1 MRSIVLIMTGK
12 LQTELK
18 QSKPFASREEEVYLN
33 IQRTAE
39 ALLWK
44 ATEHLK
50 PFELTPTQYNVLRI
64 LRGAGQEGLICREIG
79 ERMVSRDPD
88 VTKMLDRLETR
99 GLTVRERDRKDR
111 RVIITRITDEGLK
124 LLRELDR
131 PVVENTR
138 EMLGHLGTKRLETL
152 NELLE
157 EAREKAL

>member
-1 MRSIVLIMTGK
+1 MTGK
-12 LQTELK
+12 LQAELN

-44 ATEHLK
+44 ATELLK
-50 PFELTPTQYNVLRI
+50 PYELTPTQYNVLRI
-64 LRGAGQEGLICREIG
+64 LRGAGSEGFICREIG

-88 VTKMLDRLETR
+88 VTKMLDRLEKR
-99 GLTVRERDRKDR
+99 GLTVRERDHKDR
-111 RVIITRITDEGLK
+111 RVIITRVTDEGLK
-124 LLRELDR
+124 LLKELD
-131 PVVENTR
+131 PYVTESTR
-138 EMLGHLGTKRLETL
+138 QMLGHLGARRLDAF

>member
-1 MRSIVLIMTGK
+1 MTGK

-18 QSKPFASREEEVYLN
+18 QSKPFSTREEEVYLN
-33 IQRTAE
+33 IQHTAE

-44 ATEHLK
+44 ATELFK
-50 PFELTPTQYNVLRI
+50 RYELTPTQYNVLRI
-64 LRGAGQEGLICREIG
+64 LRGAGQEGFICREIG
-79 ERMVSRDPD
+79 ERMVARDPD
-88 VTKMLDRLETR
+88 VTKMLDRLEKR
-99 GLTVRERDRKDR
+99 GLTLRERDQRDR

-124 LLRELDR
+124 LLKELD
-131 PVVENTR
+131 PHIVENSR

>member
-1 MRSIVLIMTGK
+1 MTGK
-12 LQTELK
+12 LQAELK
-18 QSKPFASREEEVYLN
+18 QSRPFATREEEVYLN

-44 ATEHLK
+44 ATELLK
-50 PFELTPTQYNVLRI
+50 PYDLTPTQYNVLRI
-64 LRGAGQEGLICREIG
+64 LRGTGQEGLICREIG

-99 GLTVRERDRKDR
+99 NLITRERDHKDR
-111 RVIITRITDEGLK
+111 RVIITRVTDGGLK
-124 LLRELDR
+124 LLKELD
-131 PVVENTR
+131 PHVAENTR
-138 EMLGHLGTKRLETL
+138 KMLGHLGTKRLETL

>member
-1 MRSIVLIMTGK
+1 MRSIVRIMTGK

-44 ATEHLK
+44 ATELLK
-50 PFELTPTQYNVLRI
+50 PYELTPTQYNVLRI
-64 LRGAGQEGLICREIG
+64 LRGAGQEGFICREIG

-88 VTKMLDRLETR
+88 VTKMLDRLEKR
-99 GLTVRERDRKDR
+99 GLTVRERDHKDR

-124 LLRELDR
+124 LLRELDQ

-152 NELLE
+152 NDLLE

>member
-1 MRSIVLIMTGK
+1 MTGK

-18 QSKPFASREEEVYLN
+18 QSKPFATREEEVYLN

-44 ATEHLK
+44 ATELLK
-50 PFELTPTQYNVLRI
+50 PYDLTPTQYNVLRI
-64 LRGAGQEGLICREIG
+64 LRGAEREGLICREIG

-88 VTKMLDRLETR
+88 VTKMLDRLEKR
-99 GLTVRERDRKDR
+99 GLTVRERDHKDR
-111 RVIITRITDEGLK
+111 RVIITRVTDEGLK
-124 LLRELDR
+124 LLKELD
-131 PVVENTR
+131 PYVAGNTR
-138 EMLGHLGTKRLETL
+138 ELLGHLGTRRLETL

>member
-1 MRSIVLIMTGK
+1 MTGK
-12 LQTELK
+12 LQAELK

-44 ATEHLK
+44 ATELLK
-50 PFELTPTQYNVLRI
+50 PYDLTPTQYNVMRI

-88 VTKMLDRLETR
+88 VTKMLDRLEKR
-99 GLTVRERDRKDR
+99 GLTVRERDAKDR
-111 RVIITRITDEGLK
+111 RVIITRVTDEGLK
-124 LLRELDR
+124 LLKELD
-131 PVVENTR
+131 PYVVKNTR
-138 EMLGHLGTKRLETL
+138 EMLGHLGVKRLDAL